1 MAAQLSRQEM
11 NDLSMQLC
19 LQFEDQNKALI
30 NYEDS
35 VMSTIKA
42 TSDEELKEAFKL
54 LLESD
59 EWYKALKKAKDELYT
74 QCQLANRAGND
85 VISLE

>member
-30 NYEDS
+30 DYEDS
-35 VMSTIKA
+35 VMSTIKT
-42 TSDEELKEAFKL
+42 TSDEELRETFQR
-54 LLESD
+54 LLEED
-59 EWYKALKKAKDELYT
+59 EWYKALKAMKEELYIR
-74 QCQLANRAGND
+74 CCLANRAGDD